1 MSKKA
6 EGDTSL
12 KKKFLSAVI
21 ILAIILSG
29 FLGWVY
35 WNRFQEIFQLQG
47 EIYELREERKELHKK
62 ISSLEDRLELRNDI
76 GYIEELAREELGLTV
91 SR

>member
-1 MSKKA
+1 M
-6 EGDTSL
+6 

-35 WNRFQEIFQLQG
+35 WNRFQEIFQLQK
-47 EIYELREERKELHKK
+47 EICELREERKELHKK

-76 GYIEELAREELGLTV
+76 GYMEKLAREELGLTYPE
-91 SR
+91 RQND